1 MAEWTEH
8 RGPVEGKA
16 VAGALPVGRARAD
29 QATPASRRKG
39 WIALIEALGD
49 RPMGQL
55 LLLWLWMIMGFGLIY
70 WFAGA
75 WEGYGLRAG
84 EAYLGTT
91 WEGLVTALYFSF
103 VTALSIG
110 YGDVTP
116 VGPVRLLA
124 IAEGAAALLIF
135 GIVISKLVSRR
146 QEELTEEI
154 HRITFEDRLGR
165 VRTNL
170 HLVLS
175 ELQAIAGMGAE
186 PGARRERILSRV
198 ESTAAVFAGELR
210 TIHDLLYRPQQTPDE
225 QVLESILAS
234 LCAALRELNDLL
246 ASLAEA
252 PKGSPRLQGTLR
264 SMAALAN
271 EICGECVPRAYAPA
285 LKAWMD
291 RIQALARQI
300 A

>member
-8 RGPVEGKA
+8 RGPVEGQA
-16 VAGALPVGRARAD
+16 VAGALP
-29 QATPASRRKG
+29 ATPASRRKG
-39 WIALIEALGD
+39 WIVLIEALGD

-55 LLLWLWMIMGFGLIY
+55 LLLWLWMIVGFGLVY
-70 WFAGA
+70 WAAGA
-75 WEGYGLRAG
+75 WPGHGLRAG
-84 EAYLGTT
+84 EAPVGVT
-91 WEGLVTALYFSF
+91 WEGVATALYFSF

-116 VGPVRLLA
+116 VGLVRLLA
-124 IAEGAAALLIF
+124 IVEGAAALLIF

-175 ELQAIAGMGAE
+175 ELQAIAGACAD
-186 PGARRERILSRV
+186 PSARPERVLTRV
-198 ESTAAVFAGELR
+198 ESATTVFAGELQA
-210 TIHDLLYRPQQTPDE
+210 IHDLLYRPQQVPDE
-225 QVLESILAS
+225 QVLESILAN
-234 LCAALRELNDLL
+234 LCACLRELSDLL
-246 ASLAEA
+246 HSLADA
-252 PKGSPRLQGTLR
+252 PQRSATLQANLR
-264 SMAALAN
+264 SMAARAN

-285 LKAWMD
+285 MRGWMD
-291 RIQALARQI
+291 RIQELARQI

>member
-1 MAEWTEH
+1 
-8 RGPVEGKA
+8 V
-16 VAGALPVGRARAD
+16 
-29 QATPASRRKG
+29 S
-39 WIALIEALGD
+39 
-49 RPMGQL
+49 
-55 LLLWLWMIMGFGLIY
+55 
-70 WFAGA
+70 
-75 WEGYGLRAG
+75 
-84 EAYLGTT
+84 
-91 WEGLVTALYFSF
+91 WEGLATALYFSF

-110 YGDVTP
+110 YGDVVP
-116 VGPVRLLA
+116 AGAVRLLA
-124 IAEGAAALLIF
+124 IVEGAAALLIF
-135 GIVISKLVSRR
+135 GIVISKLVSRH

-198 ESTAAVFAGELR
+198 ESATAVFAGELR
-210 TIHDLLYRPQQTPDE
+210 TIHDLLYRPQQVPDE
-225 QVLESILAS
+225 QVLESILAT
-234 LCAALRELNDLL
+234 LCAVLRELNELL
-246 ASLAEA
+246 AYLAEA
-252 PKGSPRLQGTLR
+252 PKGSPTLQGTLR
-264 SMAALAN
+264 STAALAN

-291 RIQALARQI
+291 QIQELARKL